1 MQTREQKTM
10 SAIKLDLTAIRNGLP
25 FEVEQAWIFSE
36 SYIATYLTDHT
47 PAYIKNDEESQLR
60 DVVEACDDRSSEV
73 PALLAAGRL
82 EWLLRQTRPS
92 LSGLLSTQ
100 EVTTLLDC
108 YQGDLFFPD
117 QLGRTASDLCA
128 HLGVE
133 THLSS
138 GKPLA
143 QLIEKLIDLTPSQQ
157 LTLADALEQAWHRGM
172 KQENK
177 SPKEFF
183 ATLGIDLT

>member
-1 MQTREQKTM
+1 MQTTKQKTM
-10 SAIKLDLTAIRNGLP
+10 PAAAHNLTAIQNSLP
-25 FEVEQAWIFSE
+25 FDVEQAWICSE
-36 SYIATYLTDHT
+36 SYIRNYLSEHVSAHIRAT
-47 PAYIKNDEESQLR
+47 EEGELK
-60 DVVEACDDRSSEV
+60 DVVESCDDRSFEV

-82 EWLLRQTRPS
+82 DWLLQQTRSS

-100 EVTTLLDC
+100 EVAMLLDC

-117 QLGRTASDLCA
+117 QLGHIASDLCK

-133 THLSS
+133 SFLSS
-138 GKPLA
+138 GRPLA
-143 QLIEKLIDLTPSQQ
+143 QLTEKLIDLTASQR

-183 ATLGIDLT
+183 AALGINLT

>member
-92 LSGLLSTQ
+92 LS
-100 EVTTLLDC
+100 

>member
-1 MQTREQKTM
+1 MQTTEQKTM
-10 SAIKLDLTAIRNGLP
+10 SSTTQNLAAIRNVLP
-25 FEVEQAWIFSE
+25 FEVEQAWTFSE
-36 SYIATYLTDHT
+36 SYIRNYLNEH
-47 PAYIKNDEESQLR
+47 ALAHVKAGEECKSEE
-60 DVVEACDDRSSEV
+60 VVEAFNDQSFEV

-82 EWLLRQTRPS
+82 DWLLQQTRPS

-100 EVTTLLDC
+100 EVATLLDC

-143 QLIEKLIDLTPSQQ
+143 QLIEKLIDLTSSQR

-177 SPKEFF
+177 SPQEFF
-183 ATLGIDLT
+183 ATLGIELT